1 MCFGFFRPGDG
12 SPYLFFPGDDKL
24 IHFGLFFV
32 SAILQLLASRREWRW
47 NLVQSVSIT
56 VVFGVA
62 LAFGTEWVQQFIPKR
77 LSDFQDTAF
86 DIGGVLSGSILY
98 LLVEKRNQSRFK

>member
-1 MCFGFFRPGDG
+1 MCFGFFKPGDG
-12 SPYLFFPGDDKL
+12 GPYLLFPGDDKL

-32 SAILQLLASRREWRW
+32 SAVLQLLALRKEWLW
-47 NLVQSVSIT
+47 GLTLSLTIT
-56 VVFGVA
+56 VVFGTI
-62 LAFGTEWVQQFIPKR
+62 LAFGMEWIQQFIPQR

-98 LLVEKRNQSRFK
+98 LLVEKRNQSGTN